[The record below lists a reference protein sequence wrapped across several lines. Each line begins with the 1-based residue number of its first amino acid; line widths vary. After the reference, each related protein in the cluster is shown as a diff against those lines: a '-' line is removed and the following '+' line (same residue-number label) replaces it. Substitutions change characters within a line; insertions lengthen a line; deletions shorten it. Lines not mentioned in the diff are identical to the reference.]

1 MPANFKYYD
10 SYGTER
16 TVANVL
22 EPVEL
27 TEVDVTSGNTFISVA
42 EASVVYPG
50 QAIMGPG
57 IPLGSFVHSVQKSTG
72 YPTKLNL
79 IRSLFNRTT
88 GLWTTSAANATTDV
102 SVTGT
107 TAMVFGFS
115 PVAIVELAYAMGMW
129 RNLHSARASGI
140 YGTASNSLNT
150 TVEAHSDVHGEGVAI
165 VPTTIAMVPF
175 GSGIYA
181 SASANVRT
189 SDTLAAT
196 PLKRHNGELHGAYI
210 IVSQYGYQSVVQA
223 LPGRELIYS
232 PAA

>member
-57 IPLGSFVHSVQKSTG
+57 IPLGSFVHSVAKSSG
-72 YPTKLNL
+72 NPTKLNL
-79 IRSLFNRTT
+79 MRSSFNRTT
-88 GLWTTSAANATTDV
+88 GVWTTSAANATTDA

-129 RNLHSARASGI
+129 RNLHSSNTNNGSPSILGNLGESVAHDT
-140 YGTASNSLNT
+140 YGR
-150 TVEAHSDVHGEGVAI
+150 GVAL
-165 VPTTIAMVPF
+165 VPTAGTLGGLGP
-175 GSGIYA
+175 GLY
-181 SASANVRT
+181 SATAADIRV
-189 SDTLAAT
+189 SDDLSAT

-210 IVSQYGYQSVVQA
+210 IVSQHGYQSVVQA
-223 LPGRELIYS
+223 LPGRELIYT

>member
-22 EPVEL
+22 GPVEL
-27 TEVDVTSGNTFISVA
+27 TEVDVTSGDTFISVA

-72 YPTKLNL
+72 NPTKLNL
-79 IRSLFNRTT
+79 MRSSFNRTT
-88 GLWTTSAANATTDV
+88 GVWTTSAANATTDV

-129 RNLHSARASGI
+129 RNLHSSRATGH
-140 YGTASNSLNT
+140 YGMGASVIPET
-150 TVEAHSDVHGEGVAI
+150 QYSDVHGEGVAI
-165 VPTTIAMVPF
+165 VPTAVTVVTNGLSPTGGTI
-175 GSGIYA
+175 
-181 SASANVRT
+181 RT
-189 SDTLAAT
+189 SDTLEAT

>member
-79 IRSLFNRTT
+79 MRSSFNRTT
-88 GLWTTSAANATTDV
+88 GVWTTSAANATTDV

-129 RNLHSARASGI
+129 RNLHSSRAVGI
-140 YGTASNSLNT
+140 YGISSNSVSSWAET
-150 TVEAHSDVHGEGVAI
+150 QHSDVHGEGVAI
-165 VPTTIAMVPF
+165 VPTAIQVGP
-175 GSGIYA
+175 GGLYA
-181 SASANVRT
+181 SGGSVRT
-189 SDTLAAT
+189 SDTLEAT

>member
-16 TVANVL
+16 TVTNVL

-27 TEVDVTSGNTFISVA
+27 TEVDVTSGDTFITVA
-42 EASVVYPG
+42 ESSVVYPG

-72 YPTKLNL
+72 NPTKLNL
-79 IRSLFNRTT
+79 MRSSFNRTT
-88 GLWTTSAANATTDV
+88 GVWTTSAANATADA

-129 RNLHSARASGI
+129 RNLHSSNTNNGSPSILGSLGESVAHDT
-140 YGTASNSLNT
+140 YGR
-150 TVEAHSDVHGEGVAI
+150 GVAL
-165 VPTTIAMVPF
+165 VPTAGAWGT
-175 GSGIYA
+175 GLY
-181 SASANVRT
+181 SATAADIRV
-189 SDTLAAT
+189 SDDLSAT

-210 IVSQYGYQSVVQA
+210 IVSQHGYQSVVQA
-223 LPGRELIYS
+223 LPGRELIYT

>member
-72 YPTKLNL
+72 NPTKLNL
-79 IRSLFNRTT
+79 MRSSFNRTT
-88 GLWTTSAANATTDV
+88 GVWTTSAANATTDA

-129 RNLHSARASGI
+129 RNLHSSRAAGI
-140 YGTASNSLNT
+140 WGLASNNLNSFAET
-150 TVEAHSDVHGEGVAI
+150 QYSDVFGEGVAI
-165 VPTTIAMVPF
+165 VPTAVTGGPGGLGATAGNI
-175 GSGIYA
+175 
-181 SASANVRT
+181 RT
-189 SDTLAAT
+189 SDTLEAT

>member
-72 YPTKLNL
+72 NPTKLNL
-79 IRSLFNRTT
+79 MRSSFNRTT
-88 GLWTTSAANATTDV
+88 GVWTTSAANATTDV

-129 RNLHSARASGI
+129 RNLHTSRAAGVYGI
-140 YGTASNSLNT
+140 LSNALNSI
-150 TVEAHSDVHGEGVAI
+150 VETQHSDVHGEGVAI
-165 VPTTIAMVPF
+165 VPTALTSGTGGLYATS
-175 GSGIYA
+175 GS
-181 SASANVRT
+181 VRT
-189 SDTLAAT
+189 SDTLEAT

>member
-79 IRSLFNRTT
+79 MRSSFNRTT
-88 GLWTTSAANATTDV
+88 GVWTTSAANATTDV

-129 RNLHSARASGI
+129 RNLHSSRAAGI
-140 YGTASNSLNT
+140 WGLASNSLNSWAET
-150 TVEAHSDVHGEGVAI
+150 QHSDVFGEGVAI
-165 VPTTIAMVPF
+165 VPTAVTGG
-175 GSGIYA
+175 GSGLGATAGNI
-181 SASANVRT
+181 RT
-189 SDTLAAT
+189 SDTLEAT

>member
-27 TEVDVTSGNTFISVA
+27 TEVDVTSGDTFISVA

-72 YPTKLNL
+72 NPTKLNL
-79 IRSLFNRTT
+79 MRSSFNRTT
-88 GLWTTSAANATTDV
+88 GVWTTSAANATTDV

-129 RNLHSARASGI
+129 RNLHSSHASGL
-140 YGTASNSLNT
+140 YGFNPGLYGAFQETQ
-150 TVEAHSDVHGEGVAI
+150 HSDVHGEGVAI
-165 VPTTIAMVPF
+165 VPTAVTTSPNGLVS
-175 GSGIYA
+175 SGGD
-181 SASANVRT
+181 VRT
-189 SDTLAAT
+189 SDTLEAT

>member
-27 TEVDVTSGNTFISVA
+27 TEVDVTSGDTFISVA

-72 YPTKLNL
+72 NPTKLNL
-79 IRSLFNRTT
+79 IRSSFNRTT
-88 GLWTTSAANATTDV
+88 GVWTTSAANATTDV

-107 TAMVFGFS
+107 TAMVFGFN

-129 RNLHSARASGI
+129 RNLHSSHASGL
-140 YGTASNSLNT
+140 YGTSSSAAATYNET
-150 TVEAHSDVHGEGVAI
+150 QYSDVFGEGVAL
-165 VPTTIAMVPF
+165 VPTAVTA
-175 GSGIYA
+175 GLSGLAA
-181 SASANVRT
+181 SGGNIRT
-189 SDTLAAT
+189 SDTLEAT

>member
-27 TEVDVTSGNTFISVA
+27 TEVDVTSGDTFISVA

-72 YPTKLNL
+72 NPTKLNL
-79 IRSLFNRTT
+79 MRSSFNRTT
-88 GLWTTSAANATTDV
+88 GVWTTSAANATTDV

-129 RNLHSARASGI
+129 RNLHTSRASGI
-140 YGTASNSLNT
+140 LGTSSTTLNET
-150 TVEAHSDVHGEGVAI
+150 QYSDVHGEGVAI
-165 VPTTIAMVPF
+165 VPTAVTLVPN
-175 GSGIYA
+175 GLYA
-181 SASANVRT
+181 TGGNVRT
-189 SDTLAAT
+189 SDTLEAT

>member
-27 TEVDVTSGNTFISVA
+27 TEVDVTSGDTFISVA

-72 YPTKLNL
+72 NPTKLNL
-79 IRSLFNRTT
+79 MRSSFNRTT
-88 GLWTTSAANATTDV
+88 GVWTTSAANATTDV

-129 RNLHSARASGI
+129 RNLHTSRASGV
-140 YGTASNSLNT
+140 YGISSNQFNT
-150 TVEAHSDVHGEGVAI
+150 LVETQHSDVYGEGVAI
-165 VPTTIAMVPF
+165 FPTAVTA
-175 GSGIYA
+175 GSGGLYA
-181 SASANVRT
+181 ASGTIRT
-189 SDTLAAT
+189 SDTLEAT

>member
-27 TEVDVTSGNTFISVA
+27 TEVDVTSGDTFISVA

-72 YPTKLNL
+72 NPTKLNL
-79 IRSLFNRTT
+79 MRSSFNRTT
-88 GLWTTSAANATTDV
+88 GVWTTSAANATTDV

-129 RNLHSARASGI
+129 RNLHSSHASGL
-140 YGTASNSLNT
+140 YGTSSSAAATYNET
-150 TVEAHSDVHGEGVAI
+150 QYSDVFGEGVAL
-165 VPTTIAMVPF
+165 VPTAVTV
-175 GSGIYA
+175 GLSGLAVSGGNI
-181 SASANVRT
+181 RT
-189 SDTLAAT
+189 SDTLEAT

>member
-79 IRSLFNRTT
+79 MRSSFNRTT
-88 GLWTTSAANATTDV
+88 GVWTTSAANATTDV

-129 RNLHSARASGI
+129 RNLHTSRASGI
-140 YGTASNSLNT
+140 FAVSTSYIETQYN
-150 TVEAHSDVHGEGVAI
+150 DVHGEGVAI

>member
-16 TVANVL
+16 TVTNVL

-27 TEVDVTSGNTFISVA
+27 TGVDVTSGDTFISVA

-72 YPTKLNL
+72 NPTKLNL
-79 IRSLFNRTT
+79 MRSSFNRTT
-88 GLWTTSAANATTDV
+88 GVWTTSAANATTDA
-102 SVTGT
+102 SATGT

-129 RNLHSARASGI
+129 RNLHSSRATGL
-140 YGTASNSLNT
+140 YGVSATIPET
-150 TVEAHSDVHGEGVAI
+150 QYGDVHGEGVAL
-165 VPTTIAMVPF
+165 VPTAVTAGANGLVASG
-175 GSGIYA
+175 GS
-181 SASANVRT
+181 VRT
-189 SDTLAAT
+189 SDTLEAT

>member
-22 EPVEL
+22 GPVEL

-72 YPTKLNL
+72 NPTKLNL
-79 IRSLFNRTT
+79 MRSSFNRTT
-88 GLWTTSAANATTDV
+88 GVWTTSAANATTDV

-129 RNLHSARASGI
+129 RNLHSSRASGL
-140 YGTASNSLNT
+140 YGVGAGVALETQY
-150 TVEAHSDVHGEGVAI
+150 SDVHGEGVAI
-165 VPTTIAMVPF
+165 VPTAVAPSTGGLVTT
-175 GSGIYA
+175 GG
-181 SASANVRT
+181 NVRT
-189 SDTLAAT
+189 SDTLEAT

>member
-57 IPLGSFVHSVQKSTG
+57 IPLGSFVHSVAKSSG
-72 YPTKLNL
+72 NPTKLNL
-79 IRSLFNRTT
+79 MRSSFNRTT
-88 GLWTTSAANATTDV
+88 GVWTTSAANATTDA

-129 RNLHSARASGI
+129 RNLHSSRATGL
-140 YGTASNSLNT
+140 YGVSAASPET
-150 TVEAHSDVHGEGVAI
+150 QYGDVHGEGVAI
-165 VPTTIAMVPF
+165 VPTAVTVGLNGLVTTG
-175 GSGIYA
+175 GSIH
-181 SASANVRT
+181 T
-189 SDTLAAT
+189 SDTLEAT

-210 IVSQYGYQSVVQA
+210 IVSQHGYQSVVQA

-232 PAA
+232 PVA

>member
-57 IPLGSFVHSVQKSTG
+57 IPLGSFVHSVAKSSG
-72 YPTKLNL
+72 NPTKLNL
-79 IRSLFNRTT
+79 MRSSFNRTT
-88 GLWTTSAANATTDV
+88 GVWTTSAANATTDA

-129 RNLHSARASGI
+129 RNLHSSRATGL
-140 YGTASNSLNT
+140 YGVSAAIPETQYG
-150 TVEAHSDVHGEGVAI
+150 DVHGEGVAI
-165 VPTTIAMVPF
+165 VPTAVTAGLNGLVTTG
-175 GSGIYA
+175 GSI
-181 SASANVRT
+181 RT
-189 SDTLAAT
+189 SDTLEAT

-210 IVSQYGYQSVVQA
+210 IVSQHGYQSVVQA

-232 PAA
+232 PVA

>member
-27 TEVDVTSGNTFISVA
+27 TEVDVTSGDTFISVA

-72 YPTKLNL
+72 NPTKLNL
-79 IRSLFNRTT
+79 MRSSFNRTT
-88 GLWTTSAANATTDV
+88 GVWTTSAANATTDV

-129 RNLHSARASGI
+129 RNLHSSRATGLYGI
-140 YGTASNSLNT
+140 SATLPETQY
-150 TVEAHSDVHGEGVAI
+150 SDVFGEGVAL
-165 VPTTIAMVPF
+165 VPTAVAVGLNGLAVI
-175 GSGIYA
+175 GGG
-181 SASANVRT
+181 NVRA
-189 SDTLAAT
+189 SDTLEAT

>member
-27 TEVDVTSGNTFISVA
+27 TEVDVTSGDTFISVA

-72 YPTKLNL
+72 NPTKLNL
-79 IRSLFNRTT
+79 MRSSFNRTT
-88 GLWTTSAANATTDV
+88 GVWTTSAANATTDV

-129 RNLHSARASGI
+129 RNLHTSRASGI
-140 YGTASNSLNT
+140 LGISST
-150 TVEAHSDVHGEGVAI
+150 TYNETQYSDVHGEGVAI
-165 VPTTIAMVPF
+165 VPTAVAVAATGLYATA
-175 GSGIYA
+175 GII
-181 SASANVRT
+181 RT
-189 SDTLAAT
+189 SDTLEAT